1 MAVADEGV
9 DLRKAGITA
18 NIMIMNPE
26 MSSFPTLFEYDLEP
40 EVYSF
45 RLLEALI
52 HEAEKEGVTHFPIHV
67 KLDTGMHRL
76 GFDPEKDMSLL
87 VERLKRQSAVI
98 PRSVFSH
105 FVGSDSD
112 DFDAFSP
119 VSMNCS

>member
-1 MAVADEGV
+1 
-9 DLRKAGITA
+9 
-18 NIMIMNPE
+18 MIMNPE

-45 RLLEALI
+45 RLLEALT

-76 GFDPEKDMSLL
+76 GFDPEKDMPLL

-98 PRSVFSH
+98 PRSVFPISSGATATISMP
-105 FVGSDSD
+105 FP
-112 DFDAFSP
+112 P
-119 VSMNCS
+119 VSTSCS